1 LLLWLVV
8 GATSIAKDSDQPLR
22 GKSVLVVEDRL
33 SIANLLAEILSLHG
47 HIVDTVL
54 NGSMALRQLRE
65 RTYDLI
71 MSDLQM
77 PVLDG
82 LGLYRELERSRPD
95 LLGRIVFVTG
105 NADEPAW
112 QTFLSDTG
120 APCISKPFT
129 IDEVHRVTQQ
139 LLRAVPDH
147 LIHRSP

>member
-1 LLLWLVV
+1 MV
-8 GATSIAKDSDQPLR
+8 GTTSVAKDSDQPLR
-22 GKSVLVVEDRL
+22 GKSVLVVEDQL
-33 SIANLLAEILSLHG
+33 SIANLLAEILNLHG
-47 HIVDTVL
+47 HIVDTVP
-54 NGSMALRQLRE
+54 NGFMALRQLQE
-65 RTYDLI
+65 HTYDLI

-112 QTFLSDTG
+112 QTFLSVTG

-129 IDEVHRVTQQ
+129 IDEIHRVTQQ
-139 LLRAVPDH
+139 LLRAGGS
-147 LIHRSP
+147 RTETRRQ